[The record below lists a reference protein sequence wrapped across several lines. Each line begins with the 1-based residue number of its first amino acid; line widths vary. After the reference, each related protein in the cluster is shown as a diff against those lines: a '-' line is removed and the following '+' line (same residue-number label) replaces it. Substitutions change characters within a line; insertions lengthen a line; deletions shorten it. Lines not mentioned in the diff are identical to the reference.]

1 MSRGCKVLATGP
13 TKPQETDETLGGL
26 ATSQKS
32 WKHPVQAETDM
43 PETFLS
49 KTNQSSCADENL
61 DQDGRR
67 LVDAALA
74 ILAQGEELLRTLPQE
89 RYVQRIPQAGNGSI
103 GAHYR
108 HCLDHFSSLLK
119 SLHLSVV
126 DYDLRERDVRIETQ
140 TEFALLRTQEICA
153 ALDSIPPQ
161 RLQDPVW
168 ARCQVSYAPG
178 ESPVT
183 RSTFSRELV
192 YAIAHAIHH
201 YALISI
207 MARLMEASLPDR
219 FGIAPSTLAYHH
231 SKEAHP

>member
-1 MSRGCKVLATGP
+1 
-13 TKPQETDETLGGL
+13 
-26 ATSQKS
+26 
-32 WKHPVQAETDM
+32 M
-43 PETFLS
+43 PETFLL
-49 KTNQSSCADENL
+49 KTAESFRAGDTLPQDE
-61 DQDGRR
+61 RR

-89 RYVQRIPQAGNGSI
+89 RYVQPIPQAGNGSI

-108 HCLDHFSSLLK
+108 HCLDHFTSLLR
-119 SLHLSVV
+119 SLNLAVV

-140 TEFALLRTQEICA
+140 TGFALLRTQEISA
-153 ALDSIPPQ
+153 ALDSVPPE

-168 ARCQVSYAPG
+168 ARCQVSYVPG
-178 ESPVT
+178 ESPVS
-183 RSTFSRELV
+183 RSTFGRELV

-207 MARLMEASLPDR
+207 MARLMGTSLPDH

-231 SKEAHP
+231 SKDANQ